1 MNRQVTNAIRFLM
14 DECMPPL
21 IRDNKYFVYPLFY
34 IWFKGNNIKKHME
47 FKSLVFDWTEEE
59 FARFYQERDS
69 LATDRV
75 TDLSEQSIDYMLER
89 LDKGSK
95 TLLDVGCGNGYFLQ
109 KARKAGFDIHG
120 CDVLQDVKIEGGT
133 YHQGNLE
140 KLPFPDNYFDIVTCH
155 HTLEHVI
162 NLEVSVSELKRVAKN
177 QVVVVVPCQRYFY
190 YTLDEHVRFFPYKAL
205 VTNMMQMKNSIC
217 EKVWGDWVFIGNK
230 EH

>member
-1 MNRQVTNAIRFLM
+1 
-14 DECMPPL
+14 
-21 IRDNKYFVYPLFY
+21 
-34 IWFKGNNIKKHME
+34 ME
-47 FKSLVFDWTEEE
+47 FKSLVYDWSEEE
-59 FARFYQERDS
+59 FSRFYQERDS

-89 LDKGSK
+89 LNKDAK

-109 KARKAGFDIHG
+109 KAAKAGYEIHG
-120 CDVLQDVKIEGGT
+120 CDVLTDVAIPGGT

-162 NLEVSVSELKRVAKN
+162 NLEVSVSELKRVARQ

-205 VTNMMQMKNSIC
+205 VTNMMRMKNSIC

-230 EH
+230 